1 MTVKV
6 DLMALL
12 GTLPSVSG
20 VASPLWYSV
29 LLKNVLMS
37 LRDMGLGIVTFF
49 NDLFFPPLLG
59 HLVQSLRFAV
69 FASAVSAFIPAF
81 RKACSAND
89 VLIRF
94 IENWKQSQHNHKYV
108 GMAKPIVY

>member
-1 MTVKV
+1 M
-6 DLMALL
+6 
-12 GTLPSVSG
+12 
-20 VASPLWYSV
+20 
-29 LLKNVLMS
+29 
-37 LRDMGLGIVTFF
+37 
-49 NDLFFPPLLG
+49 
-59 HLVQSLRFAV
+59 QSLRFAV

-94 IENWKQSQHNHKYV
+94 IENWKQSQDNHKYV